1 MEVLQM
7 FEKSHV
13 LDPTSHFIHYARN
26 RFQQIAFSLDET
38 WQVAQ
43 LGCHVLGMKTHM
55 KLLGDSLLESEIP
68 FESAWRS
75 DIHFCF
81 FDQHSQ
87 VFLEVKIEH
96 KKDTLRL
103 PWILPTVPVVKS
115 KGLNL
120 SVYTLMLGSVWPMCC
135 PEDGRI
141 STRKWQ
147 EGKLISCQE
156 PFPGRKAGHHRSFFF
171 FQSQIDIIGEIF
183 SFHIFHEF
191 WGTFSFEFWWD
202 LCEFSKVLPKQTTN
216 KRVLPFGPTAGGWPW
231 GALQSTKYF
240 QFRLSWLMIRYY
252 SPEI

>member
-43 LGCHVLGMKTHM
+43 LGCHVLGMKTDM

-87 VFLEVKIEH
+87 VFLEVKIERKRIH
-96 KKDTLRL
+96 YLGFCQPYQWWRVKDWTFQFT
-103 PWILPTVPVVKS
+103 PWYWEVFGPCLSQGWADQHAQVARGEIDLVPGAIREENRSSQVV
-115 KGLNL
+115 
-120 SVYTLMLGSVWPMCC
+120 
-135 PEDGRI
+135 
-141 STRKWQ
+141 
-147 EGKLISCQE
+147 
-156 PFPGRKAGHHRSFFF
+156 FFF
-171 FQSQIDIIGEIF
+171 F
-183 SFHIFHEF
+183 
-191 WGTFSFEFWWD
+191 
-202 LCEFSKVLPKQTTN
+202 SKVKSISLVKHSAFISFMSFGNLFFWILVRFMWVFESASKTNNEQKGVAFWANSWGLAVRGSSINKILPVQAQLIDDSIL
-216 KRVLPFGPTAGGWPW
+216 LPWNLT
-231 GALQSTKYF
+231 
-240 QFRLSWLMIRYY
+240 
-252 SPEI
+252 

>member
-1 MEVLQM
+1 M

-13 LDPTSHFIHYARN
+13 LDPTSQFIHYARN

-96 KKDTLRL
+96 KKDTL

-120 SVYTLMLGSVWPMCC
+120 SVYTLML
-135 PEDGRI
+135 
-141 STRKWQ
+141 
-147 EGKLISCQE
+147 
-156 PFPGRKAGHHRSFFF
+156 
-171 FQSQIDIIGEIF
+171 SQGWADQHAQVARGEI
-183 SFHIFHEF
+183 
-191 WGTFSFEFWWD
+191 D
-202 LCEFSKVLPKQTTN
+202 LVPGAFFGKKGRSSQVVFFFSKVKSISLVKHSAFISFMSFGNLFFWILVRFMRVVESASKTN
-216 KRVLPFGPTAGGWPW
+216 NGQKGVAFWANSW
-231 GALQSTKYF
+231 GLAVRGSSINKKF
-240 QFRLSWLMIRYY
+240 QFRLSWLMIGYY

>member
-26 RFQQIAFSLDET
+26 RFQQIAFSLNET

-43 LGCHVLGMKTHM
+43 LGCHVLGMKSPM

-68 FESAWRS
+68 FEAAWRS
-75 DIHFCF
+75 DVHFCF

-87 VFLEVKIEH
+87 VLLEVKIEH
-96 KKDTLRL
+96 KRIHYLGFCQPWWRVKDWTFQFTPCLSQGWADQHAQVARGEIDL
-103 PWILPTVPVVKS
+103 VPGAIREENRSSQVV
-115 KGLNL
+115 
-120 SVYTLMLGSVWPMCC
+120 
-135 PEDGRI
+135 
-141 STRKWQ
+141 
-147 EGKLISCQE
+147 
-156 PFPGRKAGHHRSFFF
+156 FF
-171 FQSQIDIIGEIF
+171 FQSQIDIIGETL

-202 LCEFSKVLPKQTTN
+202 LCELSKVLPKQTTN

-240 QFRLSWLMIRYY
+240 QFRLSWLMIGYY